1 MGQNIITL
9 SKFISR
15 YLGVNGQPLRNLSHE
30 DAKHLFPNLRRATF
44 SYIESHPIE
53 NGNGNIVLVTD
64 GRKTIP
70 YYTPELVQNDFEV
83 VEVKSNTMKAT
94 RTVPDYANMKI
105 YELKK
110 LLNVK
115 INGRLISRCARRELY
130 DRGVVLGKKYKR
142 QEFKKWEEDYERN

>member
-15 YLGVNGQPLRNLSHE
+15 YLGINGSSIKKLSHE
-30 DAKHLFPNLRRATF
+30 DAKHLFPNLRRASF
-44 SYIESHPIE
+44 AYIEKHPIE
-53 NGNGNIVLVTD
+53 NGCGNVILVTD

-70 YYTPELVQNDFEV
+70 YYAPDLIKEDLSVIEIKPDSDKKKHTI
-83 VEVKSNTMKAT
+83 
-94 RTVPDYANMKI
+94 PDYANMKI

-115 INGRLISRCARRELY
+115 FNGRVVSKCARRELY

-142 QEFKKWEEDYERN
+142 QEFKSWERDYERD